1 MQVCISLWIIA
12 KIKTREMCVLA
23 KFAKI
28 SSRENFYLYSKQML
42 VFVDMLILHA
52 LVASSGDLL
61 HTTSNL
67 IDTILDIDEEILT
80 DWANT
85 ILIQGVAEAMKQV
98 K

>member
-1 MQVCISLWIIA
+1 MLFCF
-12 KIKTREMCVLA
+12 VL
-23 KFAKI
+23 F
-28 SSRENFYLYSKQML
+28 F
-42 VFVDMLILHA
+42 
-52 LVASSGDLL
+52 SGDLL

-85 ILIQGVAEAMKQV
+85 TLIQGVSEAMKQV